1 LIGFGKNDLQDVADR
16 LFPPVAEAIEW
27 LGSYGAAR
35 MTGSGSCVFCAF
47 STEQE
52 AERVLRQVPS
62 RWRAWKAKALQRH
75 PMKIA
80 LANQ

>member
-1 LIGFGKNDLQDVADR
+1 
-16 LFPPVAEAIEW
+16 
-27 LGSYGAAR
+27 

-52 AERVLRQVPS
+52 AEQVLTQVPV

-75 PMKIA
+75 PMKSLLQINE
-80 LANQ
+80 L